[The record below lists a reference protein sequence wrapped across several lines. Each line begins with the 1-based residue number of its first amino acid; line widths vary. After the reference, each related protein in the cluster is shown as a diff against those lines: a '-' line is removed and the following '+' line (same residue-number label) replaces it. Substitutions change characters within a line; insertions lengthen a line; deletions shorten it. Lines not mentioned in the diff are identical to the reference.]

1 MSFDL
6 TAPFQ
11 AEFSTRDQ
19 MDHRHKVHPV
29 QIFAPHSSDPNRLKF
44 SENALHSV
52 LGHVAIANKKVVVK
66 FVLSIIPLQ
75 VVIISVAGV
84 FRKGKSFLLN
94 FFLEYL
100 YSLQKAQQASI
111 LITKPNDILLDWL
124 TDDTQLQGF
133 HWRSGAKRDTTGIWM
148 WGEPIMIESAN
159 GETYAVVLVG
169 FPNLPTISMS
179 KWAISFEL
187 EFRYTQ
193 MDTQGT
199 FDSASTYQLSTTVF
213 ALSTMLSSMQL
224 YNLADIIQEDS
235 LNNLSLFVEYGRMA
249 LSETDQFGPPFQR
262 LVFVVR
268 DFKSPDEFSFGAEG
282 GQQYLDSVIKSTPDQ
297 PEELRFVRDQIHS
310 CFQQILCYL
319 LPHPGHRAAERNSFK
334 GHVREEVKKMTSS
347 LLNPH
352 TLQPKVVNGKA
363 INCRKMADFF
373 REYARVFGGST
384 LPEPRNILNANAQ
397 LFFMEA
403 AGEAKTAYIRGMD
416 RACSTSRMM
425 PEKRLYEIHIKHG
438 ITALN
443 VFEKYPKIGSG
454 EVRSKILAGLQE
466 ELNHELER
474 YKRLNED
481 KRVTGC
487 TSAMIACGDSVLLG
501 VGLGS
506 AASAAVGG
514 AWLTLQAGM
523 VSAGIVAIPIS
534 LGALLAIWTYVY
546 LEPKIRSCVKEDD
559 KQDNT

>member
-1 MSFDL
+1 
-6 TAPFQ
+6 PFQ
-11 AEFSTRDQ
+11 VEFSTRDQ

-29 QIFAPHSSDPNRLKF
+29 QIFAPHSSDPNRFKF

-52 LGHVAIANKKVVVK
+52 LGHVAIANKK
-66 FVLSIIPLQ
+66 

-100 YSLQKAQQASI
+100 YSLQKAQQ
-111 LITKPNDILLDWL
+111 NGILLDWL

-159 GETYAVVLVG
+159 GESYAVVL
-169 FPNLPTISMS
+169 
-179 KWAISFEL
+179 
-187 EFRYTQ
+187 

-199 FDSASTYQLSTTVF
+199 FDGASTYQLSTTVF

-224 YNLADIIQEDS
+224 YNLADIIQENS
-235 LNNLSLFVEYGRMA
+235 LNNLSLFVEYGRMT

-268 DFKSPDEFSFGAEG
+268 DFKSSDEFSFGAEG

-334 GHVREEVKKMTSS
+334 GHVRELRPIFREEVKKMTAS

-352 TLQPKVVNGKA
+352 SLQPKMVNGRT
-363 INCRKMADFF
+363 ITCRKMADFF

-523 VSAGIVAIPIS
+523 VSAGIVAIPI
-534 LGALLAIWTYVY
+534 
-546 LEPKIRSCVKEDD
+546 
-559 KQDNT
+559 

>member
-6 TAPFQ
+6 IAPFQ

-19 MDHRHKVHPV
+19 IDHRHKVHPV
-29 QIFAPHSSDPNRLKF
+29 QIFAPHSSDPNSFKF
-44 SENALHSV
+44 SESALHSV
-52 LGHVAIANKKVVVK
+52 LGHAAIANRK
-66 FVLSIIPLQ
+66 
-75 VVIISVAGV
+75 VVIISVAGA

-100 YSLQKAQQASI
+100 YSLQKAQQ
-111 LITKPNDILLDWL
+111 NDILLDWL
-124 TDDTQLQGF
+124 IDDTQVQGF
-133 HWRSGAKRDTTGIWM
+133 HWRNGAKRDTTGIWM
-148 WGEPIMIESAN
+148 WGEPIMIESAT
-159 GETYAVVLVG
+159 GETYAVVL
-169 FPNLPTISMS
+169 
-179 KWAISFEL
+179 
-187 EFRYTQ
+187 
-193 MDTQGT
+193 MDTQGA
-199 FDSASTYQLSTTVF
+199 FDNASTYQLCTTAF
-213 ALSTMLSSMQL
+213 ALSTMLSSMQI
-224 YNLADIIQEDS
+224 YNLVDVIHEDS
-235 LNNLSLFVEYGRMA
+235 LSNLFLFVEYGRMA
-249 LSETDQFGPPFQR
+249 LAEIEQFGPPFQC

-268 DFKSPDEFSFGAEG
+268 DFKSPDEFAFGAEG
-282 GQQYLDSVIKSTPDQ
+282 GQRYLDSVLRSTPNQ
-297 PEELRFVRDQIHS
+297 REEIKCVRDQIHS

-319 LPHPGHRAAERNSFK
+319 LPHPGHRVAERNSFK
-334 GHVREEVKKMTSS
+334 GHVRELRPVFREEIKKMTAS

-352 TLQPKVVNGKA
+352 ALQPKIVNGKA
-363 INCRKMADFF
+363 ITCRKMADFF
-373 REYARVFGGST
+373 REYARIFGGSS

-397 LFFMEA
+397 LLFMEA
-403 AGEAKTAYIRGMD
+403 ASEAKTAYIRGMD
-416 RACSTSRMM
+416 RACSTPRMM

-438 ITALN
+438 ITALD

-454 EVRSKILAGLQE
+454 EVRSKILARLQE

-487 TSAMIACGDSVLLG
+487 TSAMIACGDSVFLG

-534 LGALLAIWTYVY
+534 LGALLAIWSYVY
-546 LEPKIRSCVKEDD
+546 LEPKIRSCIRRDD
-559 KQDNT
+559 KHDNT